1 MTAKLPLLT
10 ETPSK
15 VATQPL
21 LFLLC
26 YSLARIAPD
35 RLDSPTLS
43 ALALYF
49 PKMEKTNIAAARS
62 PIKLAELIQ
71 DKPKTL
77 LTVTEGFWDPDL
89 FSRYER
95 ATKTYV
101 R

>member
-1 MTAKLPLLT
+1 
-10 ETPSK
+10 
-15 VATQPL
+15 
-21 LFLLC
+21 
-26 YSLARIAPD
+26 
-35 RLDSPTLS
+35 
-43 ALALYF
+43 
-49 PKMEKTNIAAARS
+49 MEKTNIAAARS